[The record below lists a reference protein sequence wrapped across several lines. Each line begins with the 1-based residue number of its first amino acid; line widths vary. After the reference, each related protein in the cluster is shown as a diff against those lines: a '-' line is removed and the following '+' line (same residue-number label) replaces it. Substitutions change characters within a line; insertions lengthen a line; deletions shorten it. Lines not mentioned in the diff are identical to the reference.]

1 MLCEHCKVFL
11 WEPRWQNRAKC
22 YHCVHILILKPVCM
36 INICKFL
43 NLTNLQLEHF
53 ASQDWWEFSSLWW
66 APQKCW
72 EWKSD
77 TSNGLSPAMTTEADC
92 KFYYFIIDK
101 YLEQI
106 QINSHASLSNP
117 KTLQLLQGISRCY
130 WKSENKF
137 KMGSS
142 NQDSGFLAIKQ
153 NIEVSNT
160 KKFINSSCSRF
171 LMVALILP

>member
-1 MLCEHCKVFL
+1 
-11 WEPRWQNRAKC
+11 
-22 YHCVHILILKPVCM
+22 
-36 INICKFL
+36 
-43 NLTNLQLEHF
+43 
-53 ASQDWWEFSSLWW
+53 
-66 APQKCW
+66 
-72 EWKSD
+72 
-77 TSNGLSPAMTTEADC
+77 MTTEADC

-171 LMVALILP
+171 LMVALILPKLISSYFIKRYLLVIHFIDLKARRLYG